1 MHATRTTGFFVCCV
15 LNGIASCRTASAN
28 IYMLHISKGSFLK
41 IPEHCFLWCTA
52 MTAMEARSWHT
63 INEYITVSA
72 QEHLESIHTLTEVRT
87 ILERISVINTVSLH
101 NLAQLIESRTKR
113 AGSARIHLRMA
124 NCCHCN
130 DNIRL
135 QVHLRQY
142 CLPSRQNGHPSIES
156 KIRKM
161 YMA

>member
-1 MHATRTTGFFVCCV
+1 
-15 LNGIASCRTASAN
+15 
-28 IYMLHISKGSFLK
+28 
-41 IPEHCFLWCTA
+41 
-52 MTAMEARSWHT
+52 MTAMKARSWHT

-113 AGSARIHLRMA
+113 VGSARIHLCMA

-130 DNIRL
+130 DNVRL

-156 KIRKM
+156 KTRKM